1 MVSTSLGVF
10 TANVAKGMWLKM
22 VLPLFLL
29 CENITEM
36 PTQAMYHF
44 STLNYRALQSSHHT
58 FSVVI
63 QGVSLDEPAS
73 SAAARSQTFIVL
85 HRDDGTDHNH
95 Y

>member
-1 MVSTSLGVF
+1 
-10 TANVAKGMWLKM
+10 M

-29 CENITEM
+29 CENITDM
-36 PTQAMYHF
+36 LIATTYAVSLPLLIRTPP
-44 STLNYRALQSSHHT
+44 SSHPT

-63 QGVSLDEPAS
+63 QRVSLDEPVS

-85 HRDDGTDHNH
+85 HREDGTDHNH